1 MTKNLKKLS
10 LLFTFVL
17 TITMFAACGN
27 IKPTVMK
34 DREGTEFTL
43 PKQVKRII
51 STAPSNTDVL
61 VALGLSDS
69 LVAVDK
75 YSMDIKGVKSD
86 LPQLDFR
93 NPDAEKIIGLKPDII
108 IASGHNKAGD
118 ADPFKAIKEA
128 GIAVAYIP
136 SSFSINGIYDDI
148 DFIAKITS
156 TESKG
161 KEIIENMK
169 KEVEAIRAIGS
180 KVTDKKKVYFEIG
193 NYGKLSTFGYG
204 TFLNE
209 MIDIIGAIN
218 IFKDQ
223 KSWISVGPESV
234 VSANPDIIF
243 VNTPG
248 KNESGKTAKE
258 DVMSRQGWN
267 VINAVKNNSVYDI
280 DKNAS
285 SRPSQNVIKALKE
298 MAKYAYPDLYKNI

>member
-1 MTKNLKKLS
+1 MAKNLKKLS

-17 TITMFAACGN
+17 TITIFAACGDN
-27 IKPTVMK
+27 KPTVMK
-34 DREGTEFTL
+34 DREGTEFKL
-43 PKQVKRII
+43 PKQVKRIV
-51 STAPSNTDVL
+51 STAPSNTEVL

-69 LVAVDK
+69 LVAIDK
-75 YSMDIKGVKSD
+75 YSSDIQGVKSD

-93 NPDAEKIIGLKPDII
+93 TPDNEKIIGLKPDII
-108 IASGHNKAGD
+108 IASGHNKSGD
-118 ADPFKAIKEA
+118 TDPFKAIKEA
-128 GIAVAYIP
+128 GIPVAYIP

-148 DFIAKITS
+148 DFIAKVTS
-156 TESKG
+156 TEQKG
-161 KEIIENMK
+161 KELIENMK

-193 NYGKLSTFGYG
+193 NYGTLSTFGYD

-209 MIDIIGAIN
+209 MIEIIGGTN

-234 VSANPDIIF
+234 VSANPDVIF

-248 KNESGKTAKE
+248 TNESGKTAKE

-267 VINAVKNNSVYDI
+267 VINAVKNNSIYDV

-285 SRPSQNVIKALKE
+285 SRPSQNVVKALKE